1 LSHLATGLLRR
12 FNQGDLHMALR
23 ELQGRNQTGD
33 ARAHHDN
40 AMLM

>member
-12 FNQGDLHMALR
+12 FNQRDLHMSLR
-23 ELQGRNQTGD
+23 ELQGRDQTGD
-33 ARAHHDN
+33 TRAHHDN